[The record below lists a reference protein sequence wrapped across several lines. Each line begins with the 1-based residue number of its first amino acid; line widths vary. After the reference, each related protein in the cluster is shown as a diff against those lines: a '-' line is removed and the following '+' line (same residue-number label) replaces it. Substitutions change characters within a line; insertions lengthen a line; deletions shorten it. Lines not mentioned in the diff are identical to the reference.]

1 MSFRNRIQQQKPARQ
16 VLNRADTSAMLRGR
30 SSVVSGLDN
39 FALANRLKPRRDEL
53 LQALTQ
59 IDTSVDQ
66 VAQAQIMQWIREEY
80 EARQGGQVIGMFAKC
95 YLGRLLSTTSS
106 TCSGRSCS
114 TSHPRRIRDIRIRRR
129 ADWFAADRMRSSRS
143 IRTERLCRSCRTAQ
157 QCQCE
162 KGMSMNREHG
172 EMAR

>member
-66 VAQAQIMQWIREEY
+66 VAQAQIIQ
-80 EARQGGQVIGMFAKC
+80 
-95 YLGRLLSTTSS
+95 
-106 TCSGRSCS
+106 
-114 TSHPRRIRDIRIRRR
+114 
-129 ADWFAADRMRSSRS
+129 
-143 IRTERLCRSCRTAQ
+143 
-157 QCQCE
+157 
-162 KGMSMNREHG
+162 
-172 EMAR
+172 